1 MLGSGDE
8 PGRNSILIRVEHRGK
23 ILYHKSTTNH
33 NKGEISML
41 NQDYTAKLL
50 NLEDVMIT
58 NVENISEE
66 LHIYIELPRK
76 EHTCPACGA
85 VTDRVHDYR
94 TQRIK
99 DVPLARNT
107 FLHLRKRRYRC
118 SCGKRF
124 FERNTFLPR
133 YYRVTSRLVSEIIHA
148 FEKTVSA
155 KEIGCR
161 FNVSGMTAMRY
172 FRCVNHKVR
181 ELPEVLSLDEFKGNS
196 GGQKYNSI
204 VADPQN
210 HKVIDILPNRYE
222 NDLIRYFLQFE
233 SRKNVKYFVCDM
245 NPHFRQVGKVCFKN
259 AVIVADR
266 YHVIRQAYW
275 AMERVR
281 KNEQNKL
288 SARFRKYF
296 KKSKY
301 LLMKPMEKLTDEEAD
316 RLALMFEIAPRLA
329 DAYRL
334 KNEFLTVI
342 RSKSSAEGKQKLADW
357 LLAVEV
363 MDLPE
368 FHDCTKAYHNW
379 FNEILN
385 SMDVPWSN
393 GFIEG
398 CNNKTKVLKRV
409 CFGMRNFR
417 NFRNRILFCH
427 T

>member
-1 MLGSGDE
+1 
-8 PGRNSILIRVEHRGK
+8 
-23 ILYHKSTTNH
+23 
-33 NKGEISML
+33 ML
-41 NQDYTAKLL
+41 NKDYTAILL

-58 NVENISEE
+58 SIENISEE

-76 EHTCPACGA
+76 EHTCPVCGA
-85 VTDRVHDYR
+85 VTERVHDYR
-94 TQRIK
+94 MQIIK
-99 DVPLARNT
+99 DVPLGRTT

-124 FERNTFLPR
+124 FENNTFLPR
-133 YYRVTSRLVSEIIHA
+133 YYRVTSRLVAEIISA
-148 FEKTVSA
+148 FEQTVSA

-161 FNVSGMTAMRY
+161 FNVSGITAMRY
-172 FRCVNHKVR
+172 FRCVSFKPK
-181 ELPEVLSLDEFKGNS
+181 ELPEVVSLDEFKGNS

-204 VADPQN
+204 VADPKN

-222 NDLIRYFLQFE
+222 NDLIQYFSKFE

-245 NPHFRQVGKVCFKN
+245 NPHFRQVGKICFKN
-259 AVIVADR
+259 AIIVADR
-266 YHVIRQAYW
+266 YHVIRQVYW
-275 AMERVR
+275 AIERVR
-281 KNEQNKL
+281 KNEQRKL

-316 RLALMFEIAPRLA
+316 QLALMFEIAPRLA

-342 RSKSSAEGKQKLADW
+342 RSKSSSSAEGKQKLANW

-368 FHDCTKAYHNW
+368 FYDCAKAYHNW

-385 SMDVPWSN
+385 SMKVPWSN

-417 NFRNRILFCH
+417 NFRNRILSCN